1 MSDILSNAIRAGE
14 FEKIRR
20 LLDSQDKTILQY
32 VQEKPV
38 LPLAVVY
45 KQLNIVKL
53 LLERNA
59 NVNAVG
65 NDGDTA
71 IHAAVKKENLEVLKL
86 LTERHCDLNVLNAHR
101 LTALM
106 IAVEKGYLDIA
117 GFLCLKGEDV
127 NAAGHKGNTALHL
140 AAKKGKIEM
149 VRLLLRHRGNIDS
162 QNSEGVTAVFIAVNS
177 KSEDMLKLLCLM
189 GADLSIKQNDGATVI
204 IQAAKSG
211 NGKGVACL
219 LEHYNDKKLLHDI
232 NAFDRQ
238 GQTALMYAT
247 NNRNIEIV
255 KFLINHG
262 ANVNLQNPNN
272 GQTCLHLGV
281 LNDDSGVVEAL
292 IAAGACL
299 NVVNRNLET
308 PISRANNF
316 IKRVLLKAGAYECG
330 QSQIGMPVFHREGSI
345 HSDLSNPIR
354 NESSCHSI
362 EIDTD
367 TKDETHLKQQFKLSI
382 EEADAPYDLK
392 ETEVPY
398 DSQGKEHQSKNS
410 EKIKSLIDKHRFS
423 KKFIKALNDFTNT
436 FVESYSST
444 SRTGSVCTTGSTV
457 TLSEHT
463 KITIHTAANVIIG
476 DNIKLQCSPRPSSVS
491 GGSTKTLTHYDQIL
505 KEADD
510 ELEFIEKSKR
520 NVPVTIEKSIDDT
533 SEAIATSSDSNLE
546 LTTTS
551 SNSNLERSATAGNSN
566 LEPTETASSSNLEPT
581 EMASNSNLEPTET
594 ASNTNLEPMTTAS
607 KSNLEPMTTSNNS
620 NLKPT
625 ATASNGNLE
634 PMATVSNSNFEP
646 MAKSKN
652 NIPEPKA
659 STVKNIPEPMA
670 TSRNNIS
677 EYFLEDIEVDIGG
690 SVSGSNVDGGSAS
703 RGAVSGGSVSGSN
716 VDGGSAS
723 RGAVSGGS
731 VSVKN
736 VDGGSASRG
745 AVSGGSVNRNNDASI
760 GNNAGTK
767 PKKAFGST
775 WSPLDLRA
783 TDSASARSGSLPGRS
798 STKKNRNKLPR
809 ELEKT
814 ADASESASLTT
825 VERKESRSEEA
836 STPHN
841 EKDDTTNTDI
851 NVSM

>member
-59 NVNAVG
+59 NVNAMG

-117 GFLCLKGEDV
+117 GFLCLKGADV

-140 AAKKGKIEM
+140 AAKK
-149 VRLLLRHRGNIDS
+149 
-162 QNSEGVTAVFIAVNS
+162 
-177 KSEDMLKLLCLM
+177 
-189 GADLSIKQNDGATVI
+189 
-204 IQAAKSG
+204 
-211 NGKGVACL
+211 
-219 LEHYNDKKLLHDI
+219 
-232 NAFDRQ
+232 
-238 GQTALMYAT
+238 
-247 NNRNIEIV
+247 
-255 KFLINHG
+255 

-281 LNDDSGVVEAL
+281 LNDDSDVVEVL

-367 TKDETHLKQQFKLSI
+367 TNDETHLKQQFTYSI

-410 EKIKSLIDKHRFS
+410 EKIKLLIDKHRFS
-423 KKFIKALNDFTNT
+423 KKFKKALNDFTNK

-463 KITIHTAANVIIG
+463 KLTIHTAANVFIG

-491 GGSTKTLTHYDQIL
+491 
-505 KEADD
+505 
-510 ELEFIEKSKR
+510 
-520 NVPVTIEKSIDDT
+520 
-533 SEAIATSSDSNLE
+533 
-546 LTTTS
+546 
-551 SNSNLERSATAGNSN
+551 
-566 LEPTETASSSNLEPT
+566 
-581 EMASNSNLEPTET
+581 
-594 ASNTNLEPMTTAS
+594 
-607 KSNLEPMTTSNNS
+607 
-620 NLKPT
+620 
-625 ATASNGNLE
+625 
-634 PMATVSNSNFEP
+634 
-646 MAKSKN
+646 
-652 NIPEPKA
+652 
-659 STVKNIPEPMA
+659 
-670 TSRNNIS
+670 
-677 EYFLEDIEVDIGG
+677 
-690 SVSGSNVDGGSAS
+690 
-703 RGAVSGGSVSGSN
+703 
-716 VDGGSAS
+716 
-723 RGAVSGGS
+723 
-731 VSVKN
+731 
-736 VDGGSASRG
+736 
-745 AVSGGSVNRNNDASI
+745 
-760 GNNAGTK
+760 
-767 PKKAFGST
+767 
-775 WSPLDLRA
+775 
-783 TDSASARSGSLPGRS
+783 
-798 STKKNRNKLPR
+798 
-809 ELEKT
+809 
-814 ADASESASLTT
+814 
-825 VERKESRSEEA
+825 
-836 STPHN
+836 
-841 EKDDTTNTDI
+841 
-851 NVSM
+851 

>member
-14 FEKIRR
+14 FKKIRR
-20 LLDSQDKTILQY
+20 LLDSQDKTILHY

-71 IHAAVKKENLEVLKL
+71 IHAAVKKEDLEVLKL

-106 IAVEKGYLDIA
+106 IAVEKGFLDIA
-117 GFLCLKGEDV
+117 VFLCEKGADI
-127 NAAGHKGNTALHL
+127 NAVGHKGNTALHL

-177 KSEDMLKLLCLM
+177 KSEDMLKLLGLM
-189 GADLSIKQNDGATVI
+189 GADLSIKQNDGTTVI

-211 NGKGVACL
+211 NVNGVRCL
-219 LEHYNDKKLLHDI
+219 LEHYNDKLLHDI
-232 NAFDRQ
+232 NAFDKQ
-238 GQTALMYAT
+238 GQNALMYAT
-247 NNRNIEIV
+247 NERYIEIV
-255 KFLINHG
+255 KILINHG

-281 LNDDSGVVEAL
+281 LNDDSEVVEVL

-299 NVVNRNLET
+299 NVVNQNLET

-345 HSDLSNPIR
+345 HSDLSNPIH

-367 TKDETHLKQQFKLSI
+367 TNDETHLIQQFRFSI

-392 ETEVPY
+392 ETEVSY
-398 DSQGKEHQSKNS
+398 DSQGNEHQPKNS

-423 KKFIKALNDFTNT
+423 KKFIKALNDFTNK

-457 TLSEHT
+457 TLSEQM
-463 KITIHTAANVIIG
+463 KITIHMATNVIIG
-476 DNIKLQCSPRPSSVS
+476 DNIKLHCSPRPSSVS

-510 ELEFIEKSKR
+510 ELEFMEMFKR
-520 NVPVTIEKSIDDT
+520 NVPGTIEKSIDDI
-533 SEAIATSSDSNLE
+533 SEPIATSSDSNLE
-546 LTTTS
+546 PT
-551 SNSNLERSATAGNSN
+551 ATAENSN
-566 LEPTETASSSNLEPT
+566 LEPMET
-581 EMASNSNLEPTET
+581 ASNSNI
-594 ASNTNLEPMTTAS
+594 EPMATVS
-607 KSNLEPMTTSNNS
+607 KSNLEP
-620 NLKPT
+620 T
-625 ATASNGNLE
+625 ATASNSNL
-634 PMATVSNSNFEP
+634 EP

-703 RGAVSGGSVSGSN
+703 RGAVSGGSV
-716 VDGGSAS
+716 
-723 RGAVSGGS
+723 
-731 VSVKN
+731 
-736 VDGGSASRG
+736 
-745 AVSGGSVNRNNDASI
+745 NRNSDASI

-767 PKKAFGST
+767 PKKTFGST

-798 STKKNRNKLPR
+798 SANKSRNTLSR

-825 VERKESRSEEA
+825 IERKESRSEEA
-836 STPHN
+836 STTEN
-841 EKDDTTNTDI
+841 EKVDETSTDI

>member
-625 ATASNGNLE
+625 ATA
-634 PMATVSNSNFEP
+634 
-646 MAKSKN
+646 
-652 NIPEPKA
+652 
-659 STVKNIPEPMA
+659 
-670 TSRNNIS
+670 RNNIS